1 LKVCPQCKQR
11 YPHESS
17 FCFVDGCSLEAL
29 PDPRLGTTV
38 AGRYVLEQV
47 LGEGGMATVY
57 GARHKLVERPC
68 AVKILHGEVTRDANV
83 RERFRREAR
92 HAQRLAHPNIIEVYD
107 QGETDEGT
115 AFLVMELL
123 QGQSLAHSLSNG
135 KLPVAR
141 VLRLAAQMVRALA
154 RAHDFEVIHRDLKPE
169 NVFVMPG
176 DRIKLL
182 DFGIARSTQD
192 SRLTSV
198 GEIFGTPEYMAPE
211 QGTSTDA
218 GPAADIY
225 SLGVILFEM
234 LSGDLP
240 FEAPNAPTMLVKHLS
255 EPAPRVRSRAPE
267 VPESLDEL
275 IFTMM
280 AKSPSDRP
288 VDAQSVLVKLLKVAD
303 EMGVAVPTEQEPEPA
318 PQSQQLRPA
327 EAQIWE
333 RRASLFDDMLR
344 RGFATGAPQ
353 DLSRMLSELR
363 TKVTEVGELRARA
376 FGEQQKLE
384 VIESEGRDG
393 RVRFGQ
399 AMDTLSAD
407 ASKLREEARSL
418 RQSAAQASEGAGG
431 AEGKPDAATG
441 FAEKLKAAHKQA
453 VFWEGRSAFMEPY
466 MELAKAYRELA
477 QIVEDWYQLRQ
488 KDKAAE
494 RAAQDI
500 DAQLVDLD
508 FQIKELRAGL
518 EAHDRDVEER
528 REDSRQQMSEMGRRA
543 EQLEAELLILATRF
557 CAPLRAKPELV
568 PLFRDLEAAG

>member
-1 LKVCPQCKQR
+1 MKVCPQCKQR

-17 FCFVDGCSLEAL
+17 FCFVDGCTLEAL
-29 PDPRLGTTV
+29 PDARLGTTV
-38 AGRYVLEQV
+38 GGRYVLEQV

-57 GARHKLVERPC
+57 GARHKLVDRPC
-68 AVKILHGEVTRDANV
+68 AVKILHGEVVRDANV

-107 QGETDEGT
+107 QGETDDGT

-123 QGQSLAHSLSNG
+123 QGQSLAHIISQG
-135 KLPVAR
+135 KLPVVR
-141 VLRLAAQMVRALA
+141 VLRLAVQMVRALA

-169 NVFVMPG
+169 NVFVMAG

-225 SLGVILFEM
+225 SLGILLFEM
-234 LSGDLP
+234 LTGDLP

-255 EPAPRVRSRAPE
+255 EPAPHVRSRAAE
-267 VPESLDEL
+267 VPESFDDLV
-275 IFTMM
+275 FSMM
-280 AKSPSDRP
+280 AKVPGDRP
-288 VDAQSVLVKLLKVAD
+288 VDAQSVLVKLLKIGEELGIALP
-303 EMGVAVPTEQEPEPA
+303 MEQEPEPA
-318 PQSQQLRPA
+318 PQSRQLRPG

-333 RRASLFDDMLR
+333 RRASLFEDMLK
-344 RGFATGAPQ
+344 RGFTTGAPP
-353 DLSRMLSELR
+353 DLARMLSELR
-363 TKVTEVGELRARA
+363 GKVTEVAELRAKA
-376 FGEQQKLE
+376 FDEQQKLE

-407 ASKLREEARSL
+407 ASKLREEARTL
-418 RQSAAQASEGAGG
+418 RQPAPPAPEAAGA
-431 AEGKPDAATG
+431 AE
-441 FAEKLKAAHKQA
+441 FAEKLRAAHKEA

-466 MELAKAYRELA
+466 LELAKAYRELA
-477 QIVEDWYQLRQ
+477 QIVEDWFQLRQ
-488 KDKAAE
+488 KEKDNE

-500 DAQLVDLD
+500 DAQLADLD
-508 FQIKELRAGL
+508 FQIKELRSGL
-518 EAHDRDVEER
+518 EAHDRDVDER
-528 REDSRQQMSEMGRRA
+528 RQESRDLIGDMGRRA
-543 EQLEAELLILATRF
+543 EQLEEELLILATRF

>member
-1 LKVCPQCKQR
+1 MKVCPQCKQR

-17 FCFVDGCSLEAL
+17 FCFVDGSSLEAL
-29 PDPRLGTTV
+29 PDARLGTTV
-38 AGRYVLEQV
+38 AGRYVLEQI

-57 GARHKLVERPC
+57 GARHKLVDRPC
-68 AVKILHGEVTRDANV
+68 AVKILHGEVVRDPNV

-107 QGETDEGT
+107 QGETEEGT

-123 QGQSLAHSLSNG
+123 QGQSLAHIISQG
-135 KLPVAR
+135 KMPAAR
-141 VLRLAAQMVRALA
+141 VLRLAVQMVRALA

-169 NVFVMPG
+169 NVFVMAG

-182 DFGIARSTQD
+182 DFGIARSTHD

-225 SLGVILFEM
+225 SLGIIFFEM
-234 LSGDLP
+234 LTGDLP

-255 EPAPRVRSRAPE
+255 EPAPHVRSRAPE
-267 VPESLDEL
+267 APQSFDDLVFS
-275 IFTMM
+275 MM
-280 AKSPSDRP
+280 AKSPGDRP
-288 VDAQSVLVKLLKVAD
+288 VDAQSVLVKLIKIGEELGIAL
-303 EMGVAVPTEQEPEPA
+303 PSEQEPEPA
-318 PQSQQLRPA
+318 PQSRQLRPA

-333 RRASLFDDMLR
+333 RRSRLFDEMLK
-344 RGFATGAPQ
+344 RGFTTGAPP
-353 DLSRMLSELR
+353 DLARMLTELR
-363 TKVTEVGELRARA
+363 GKVTEVGELRAKA
-376 FGEQQKLE
+376 FDEQQKLE
-384 VIESEGRDG
+384 VIESEARDG

-407 ASKLREEARSL
+407 ASKLREEARTL
-418 RQSAAQASEGAGG
+418 RQPAPPQPGATDFP
-431 AEGKPDAATG
+431 ER
-441 FAEKLKAAHKQA
+441 LRAAHKQA
-453 VFWEGRSAFMEPY
+453 IFWEGRCAFMEPY
-466 MELAKAYRELA
+466 IELAKAYRELA
-477 QIVEDWYQLRQ
+477 QIVEDWHQLRQ
-488 KDKAAE
+488 KEKENE
-494 RAAQDI
+494 RSAQDI
-500 DAQLVDLD
+500 DAQLADLD
-508 FQIKELRAGL
+508 FQIKELRSGL

-528 REDSRQQMSEMGRRA
+528 RQESREAISDMGRRA
-543 EQLEAELLILATRF
+543 EQLEAELLIIATRF

>member
-1 LKVCPQCKQR
+1 MKVCTQCKQR
-11 YPHESS
+11 YPHESQ

-38 AGRYVLEQV
+38 AGRYTLEQV

-57 GARHKLVERPC
+57 GARHKLVDRPC
-68 AVKILHGEVTRDANV
+68 AVKILHGEVTRDPNV

-123 QGQSLAHSLSNG
+123 EGQSLAHIISVN
-135 KLPVAR
+135 KLPLPR
-141 VLRLAAQMVRALA
+141 VLKLGVQMVRALA

-225 SLGVILFEM
+225 SLGIIFFEM
-234 LSGDLP
+234 LSATLP

-255 EPAPRVRSRAPE
+255 EPAPRLRSREPQ
-267 VPESLDEL
+267 VPESFDEL
-275 IFTMM
+275 IFDMM
-280 AKSPSDRP
+280 AKTPAERP
-288 VDAQSVLVKLLKVAD
+288 VDAQSVLVRLLKIAEEVGVKIPAD
-303 EMGVAVPTEQEPEPA
+303 AEPEPA
-318 PQSQQLRPA
+318 PQSRQLRPA
-327 EAQIWE
+327 EAEIWE
-333 RRASLFDDMLR
+333 RRAKLFENMLKS
-344 RGFATGAPQ
+344 GFTPSAPP
-353 DLSRMLSELR
+353 DLTRMLGELR
-363 TKVTEVGELRARA
+363 TKVKEVADLRSKA

-407 ASKLREEARSL
+407 ASKMREEARSL
-418 RQSAAQASEGAGG
+418 RQAAVPNGDGAV
-431 AEGKPDAATG
+431 D
-441 FAEKLKAAHKQA
+441 FAEKLKTAHKQA
-453 VFWEGRSAFMEPY
+453 IIWEGRSAFLEPY
-466 MELAKAYRELA
+466 MELARAYRELA
-477 QIVEDWYQLRQ
+477 DIVEAWYKTRQ
-488 KDKAAE
+488 KERASE

-518 EAHDRDVEER
+518 EAHDRDVEDR
-528 REDSRQQMSEMGRRA
+528 RQDSREQMSEMGRRA
-543 EQLEAELLILATRF
+543 EQLEAELLIIATRF

-568 PLFRDLEAAG
+568 PLFRELEAAG